1 MQFDDR
7 QGPTGGQDEWQ
18 CDNLG
23 GELGTTV
30 PRQSD
35 GVVRLSGRS
44 AAVPAVTSKGHL
56 CVLCLSSIYIYTSPR
71 SKDGSE
77 GQEWTAPFGHWDAL
91 FAQAMQAEG

>member
-56 CVLCLSSIYIYTSPR
+56 CVLCLSSIYIYIYIYK
-71 SKDGSE
+71 SKIE
-77 GQEWTAPFGHWDAL
+77 GW
-91 FAQAMQAEG
+91 